1 MYSCIGLNVITVSQ
15 LTGPVKHKRAST
27 QDPAVP
33 SAPAPAPDA
42 AAKRKRS
49 IDPQDDAVATKKKKK
64 QIKNEKQTSLESAT
78 KVKTD
83 DEAVK
88 TVRTCCSQQYSDL
101 FTRLYCLASPKTNNK
116 VHETRH

>member
-49 IDPQDDAVATKKKKK
+49 IDPQDDAVDTKKKKK
-64 QIKNEKQTSLESAT
+64 QLKNEKQTSLESTT

-88 TVRTCCSQQYSDL
+88 TVRTC
-101 FTRLYCLASPKTNNK
+101 
-116 VHETRH
+116 